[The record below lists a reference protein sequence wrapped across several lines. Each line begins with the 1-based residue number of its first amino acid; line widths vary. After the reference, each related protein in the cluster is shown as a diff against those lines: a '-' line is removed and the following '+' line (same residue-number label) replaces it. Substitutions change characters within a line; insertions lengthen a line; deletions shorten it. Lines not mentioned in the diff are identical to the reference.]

1 MSGQPLASPPTHGGR
16 RASHLAPERQSRP
29 WRRSAPAMLP
39 ARCVHQEDC
48 CERWWSCTRQAV
60 FGWTGPSSAWLTRFA
75 RRRELPASAGRAGC
89 DSPLQKALAI
99 GDSLARGLCSS
110 GRGTAGQACIT
121 GRLREA
127 AIHGRYQSERASALL
142 ANTSGDDC
150 KRRQLRDRRRTTLHQ
165 HGLGGLLLLRLLE
178 RFSGSGSLWQVG
190 YATRIRITSSP
201 PVRNV
206 TKQGCLYNRPFLA
219 VYVVQ
224 KERRTLK
231 RKSVLVMLGSV
242 VLVGQVQ
249 AQQNLPPQEFNQAV
263 EKVTRQEVTKQL
275 NGDVIFD
282 KVEAKPITIN
292 GQVGSQIC
300 GVYHTSKD
308 PTSTRFIGFL
318 SLNLLE
324 NQQRPDIFSKMW
336 DDGCVR
342 GIVNTSEYF
351 ELARRERETK

>member
-1 MSGQPLASPPTHGGR
+1 M
-16 RASHLAPERQSRP
+16 
-29 WRRSAPAMLP
+29 
-39 ARCVHQEDC
+39 
-48 CERWWSCTRQAV
+48 
-60 FGWTGPSSAWLTRFA
+60 
-75 RRRELPASAGRAGC
+75 
-89 DSPLQKALAI
+89 
-99 GDSLARGLCSS
+99 
-110 GRGTAGQACIT
+110 
-121 GRLREA
+121 
-127 AIHGRYQSERASALL
+127 
-142 ANTSGDDC
+142 
-150 KRRQLRDRRRTTLHQ
+150 
-165 HGLGGLLLLRLLE
+165 
-178 RFSGSGSLWQVG
+178 
-190 YATRIRITSSP
+190 
-201 PVRNV
+201 
-206 TKQGCLYNRPFLA
+206 
-219 VYVVQ
+219 
-224 KERRTLK
+224 K